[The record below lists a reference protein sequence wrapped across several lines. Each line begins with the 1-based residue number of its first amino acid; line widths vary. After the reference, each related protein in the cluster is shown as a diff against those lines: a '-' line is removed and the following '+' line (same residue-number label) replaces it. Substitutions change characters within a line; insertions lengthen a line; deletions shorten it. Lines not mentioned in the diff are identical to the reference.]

1 MTLACPPPIRVHR
14 PPVPP
19 NSLAWARHASIGG
32 APRAL
37 MAQAN
42 ESRTLTLS
50 RCRRSPVR
58 SAYFAR
64 QANLAIPSAW
74 LGPVLIGLGL
84 SRERL
89 SSEAGFP
96 SRGSSAR
103 AAFAA
108 TVDAAKPAVH
118 FKNARRSDWDIA

>member
-1 MTLACPPPIRVHR
+1 MTLARPPPIRVQR
-14 PPVPP
+14 PSGPP

-37 MAQAN
+37 MAHAN

-50 RCRRSPVR
+50 RSLRSAVR

-64 QANLAIPSAW
+64 QANPAIPSAW

-84 SRERL
+84 SD
-89 SSEAGFP
+89 GWFP
-96 SRGSSAR
+96 PWSRCTSRGFSAG

-108 TVDAAKPAVH
+108 RVEAARAPVL
-118 FKNARRSDWDIA
+118 